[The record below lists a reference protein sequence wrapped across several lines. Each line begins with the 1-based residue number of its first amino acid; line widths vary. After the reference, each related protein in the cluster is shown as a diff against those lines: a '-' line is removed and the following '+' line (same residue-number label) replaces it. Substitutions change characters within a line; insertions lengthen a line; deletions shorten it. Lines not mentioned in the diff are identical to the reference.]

1 MDLCCLFKFG
11 GWLISRGIILAR
23 LHTCTVHALSLSL
36 PVLLRHIVSKKCFL
50 SRKEIN
56 INKYSLLYTV
66 PCTSFSHICQLF
78 YSSETACPTV
88 LLAQSLKVIYGFLM
102 LWPSVLSHVNF
113 DLRKLLPGQQEMT
126 LPPIVQQLT
135 LQILLQVP
143 PGSLKWYQQVS
154 ITQQISIYSTSNVKF
169 EHSDMFRRQDIVGL
183 VRGGAFWLTSVPGVG
198 TL

>member
-1 MDLCCLFKFG
+1 M
-11 GWLISRGIILAR
+11 AR
-23 LHTCTVHALSLSL
+23 LHTCTVHVLLLSL
-36 PVLLRHIVSKKCFL
+36 PVLLKHIVIKKCFL

-56 INKYSLLYTV
+56 RNKYSLLYTV
-66 PCTSFSHICQLF
+66 PCTSFSHVHVCQLF
-78 YSSETACPTV
+78 FSLEKACPTV

-135 LQILLQVP
+135 LQILLQAL

-169 EHSDMFRRQDIVGL
+169 QQSYMCRRQDIVHVGL
-183 VRGGAFWLTSVPGVG
+183 VRGGAFWLTSVPEVG

>member
-1 MDLCCLFKFG
+1 
-11 GWLISRGIILAR
+11 
-23 LHTCTVHALSLSL
+23 
-36 PVLLRHIVSKKCFL
+36 
-50 SRKEIN
+50 
-56 INKYSLLYTV
+56 
-66 PCTSFSHICQLF
+66 
-78 YSSETACPTV
+78 
-88 LLAQSLKVIYGFLM
+88 M

-126 LPPIVQQLT
+126 LLPIVQQLT
-135 LQILLQVP
+135 LQILLQAP

>member
-1 MDLCCLFKFG
+1 M
-11 GWLISRGIILAR
+11 AR
-23 LHTCTVHALSLSL
+23 LHTCTVHVLLLSL
-36 PVLLRHIVSKKCFL
+36 PVLLRHIISKKCFL

-56 INKYSLLYTV
+56 RNKYSLLYTV
-66 PCTSFSHICQLF
+66 PCTSFSHIHVCQLF

-135 LQILLQVP
+135 LQILLQAP

-154 ITQQISIYSTSNVKF
+154 ITHKF
-169 EHSDMFRRQDIVGL
+169 QFTVQAMLSFSRATCVEGK
-183 VRGGAFWLTSVPGVG
+183 
-198 TL
+198 TLYM